1 MAAGET
7 YGQHVV
13 CAGFAVKR
21 ILERFAKDE
30 ICPDDLFLLNDPYL
44 AAIHNSD
51 VYAISPI
58 HYQNELVGWSATFVH
73 VSDVGAMTPGGDSPD
88 ATEVFQEGIRIPGVK
103 LVERGRLNATF
114 STPLPT

>member
-21 ILERFAKDE
+21 ILERFAADE
-30 ICPDDLFLLNDPYL
+30 IYPDDIFLLNDPYL

-51 VYAISPI
+51 VYVDFANPLSERTCGLER
-58 HYQNELVGWSATFVH
+58 N
-73 VSDVGAMTPGGDSPD
+73 
-88 ATEVFQEGIRIPGVK
+88 IRS
-103 LVERGRLNATF
+103 RQ
-114 STPLPT
+114 